1 MFFQNDQ
8 SWYKRYEKSNQIAK
22 IFLFVLLVSWL
33 RQRAFQGIIHNCLIL
48 HLKSNIVCSFSKIS
62 FNIGDLLNIFINF
75 GLIPIILFNIRSRTS
90 TGPLGTTT
98 SLGTRPT
105 WGTSRPPSSRTGS
118 RCCPS
123 PRIRRSRPRTWEVWM
138 EVKVLVRNK
147 VGVSTIFHLI
157 NNCTRKDPELASV
170 QLN

>member
-1 MFFQNDQ
+1 MIKVDI
-8 SWYKRYEKSNQIAK
+8 KDTKNQIK
-22 IFLFVLLVSWL
+22 LPKYFYLYFLCLGFDKGPFKNW
-33 RQRAFQGIIHNCLIL
+33 LIL

-147 VGVSTIFHLI
+147 VSVSTIFHLI
-157 NNCTRKDPELASV
+157 NNCTRKDPELLASV